1 MIARIAVLP
10 VLLVL
15 LGSFSGAAGAA
26 AGPACSHCAEWNLE
40 QEPVKIYGHS
50 WYVGPHG
57 LGAIL
62 IDTGAGLVLID
73 GALPESAPGIL
84 RRVRALGH
92 GPHDIRL
99 ILNTHV
105 HFDHAGGIAAIQAA
119 SGAEV
124 RASHDSAAT
133 LRTGE
138 PADDDPQH
146 GLVQAMAP
154 VARVTEIAPGETI
167 RLGRMTLTP
176 LATSGHTHGGTS
188 WSWQDCE
195 RRRCLHLVYA
205 DSLNPVSADDYR
217 YTDPAHA
224 ARAEAEFSAA
234 FSALEAVPCDILVTP
249 HPDASDFWQRI
260 ALRHQFRDALVN
272 TQACREYAALG
283 RSRWEERKA
292 AEHNTP

>member
-1 MIARIAVLP
+1 MSARIAVL
-10 VLLVL
+10 LAL
-15 LGSFSGAAGAA
+15 SGAL
-26 AGPACSHCAEWNLE
+26 AGPGTAIAATGQTCTHCAEWNRE
-40 QEPVKIYGHS
+40 QKPVRIYGHS

-62 IDTGAGLVLID
+62 IDTGDGLVLID
-73 GALPESAPGIL
+73 GALPESAAGIL

-92 GPHDIRL
+92 DPHDIRL

-138 PADDDPQH
+138 LANDDPQH
-146 GLVQAMAP
+146 GLSLGFAP
-154 VARVTEIAPGETI
+154 AARVTEFAPGEAI
-167 RLGRMTLTP
+167 RLGRITLVP
-176 LATSGHTHGGTS
+176 LATAGHTHGGTS

-195 RRRCLHLVYA
+195 GRRCLHLVYA
-205 DSLNPVSADDYR
+205 DSLTAVSADGYR

-224 ARAEAEFSAA
+224 ARTEAEFAAA
-234 FSALEAVPCDILVTP
+234 FAALEAVPCDILLTP
-249 HPDASDFWQRI
+249 HPEASDFWERI
-260 ALRHQFRDALVN
+260 ARRHRLPDALVN
-272 TQACREYAALG
+272 TQACREYAARG
-283 RSRWEERKA
+283 RSGWEERKA
-292 AEHNTP
+292 GERKAP